1 MQNVEK
7 YTQKIRQRNLLD
19 CYCIAC
25 SNIPAQ
31 NSIANLSVSMQKD
44 ELLKSFKPSHV
55 ENILRNV
62 PIFHCRYVWITNHLW
77 NMFAALKKKHH
88 KDPLENDAKNSLVKI
103 VMYLREIEREKTE
116 GLSFFSRGQPTE
128 EF

>member
-1 MQNVEK
+1 
-7 YTQKIRQRNLLD
+7 
-19 CYCIAC
+19 
-25 SNIPAQ
+25 
-31 NSIANLSVSMQKD
+31 
-44 ELLKSFKPSHV
+44 
-55 ENILRNV
+55 
-62 PIFHCRYVWITNHLW
+62 
-77 NMFAALKKKHH
+77 MFAALKKKHH